1 MVVLILHRLA
11 IIGVGI
17 GARLGIEL
25 ARAKSGRATRLAD
38 HCLVGWR
45 TSRAR
50 RVGPSNEL
58 TPRVGRAGAEFARQ
72 CNRLRPQ
79 ARRDPLAAARRVG
92 VADEGG
98 AVVRPGMATVAH
110 PWRYE
115 FLATAAG
122 PRARAPPP
130 TSRRRVVGRPVLT
143 RALDLLKVKLNGP
156 DEAITAAAGLG
167 ASETACSVVI
177 SQPVP
182 ARARILLLPCDIV
195 ADRREISRRWR
206 SVGRAGGA
214 RMRQQTRSQW
224 LHTHTAH
231 SLCSRKSR
239 AASLPP
245 SRPSHTSSVTS
256 PRKARSSAF
265 AAAEAADA
273 ACCQ

>member
-1 MVVLILHRLA
+1 MIHQSSLFIRVAIGGVGGRRSRRRARRRLGFALSCLARLGGAGLARGRTVGMVLILHRLA

-25 ARAKSGRATRLAD
+25 ARAQGGRATRLAD

-115 FLATAAG
+115 FLAIAAG

-130 TSRRRVVGRPVLT
+130 TSRRRVVGRPVLA

-156 DEAITAAAGLG
+156 DEAVTAAAGFG

-182 ARARILLLPCDIV
+182 ARARILLFPCDIV
-195 ADRREISRRWR
+195 TDQA
-206 SVGRAGGA
+206 
-214 RMRQQTRSQW
+214 
-224 LHTHTAH
+224 
-231 SLCSRKSR
+231 
-239 AASLPP
+239 
-245 SRPSHTSSVTS
+245 
-256 PRKARSSAF
+256 
-265 AAAEAADA
+265 
-273 ACCQ
+273 